1 MLGGG
6 GSIPR
11 PPEASTSKSVP
22 AAPESE
28 DEMEDDEAADD
39 KSESDGEGSGS
50 DGSEGMNDEELEA
63 ALAAAGK
70 SGVDRE
76 LLRKL
81 IGGGGGS
88 DSGSDHEFE
97 AEPTVGRP
105 AAAFEYDGTDR
116 PAPAQVETKEL
127 DPYDSYVRLLALEP
141 RAHATDRLKTPLE
154 LAKDAAKELEEREE
168 SRLRRQRGEVDE
180 ESDEE
185 GASKKKKQKRKP
197 QGDDLEDD
205 FAEASDEEMIE
216 EGLGKG
222 LEGGFKNQVIE
233 DQSEE
238 EEEEQEE
245 EEGSEEEGSEEEGSE
260 EDEDELHVGDL
271 EESDEKL
278 EDAGAP
284 EALVSVVVEEP
295 IKSRTWGGKDVKPEL
310 PFTFPCPAT
319 HAEFARLLSKSGIAE
334 ADTATVVKRI
344 RVLYHPGLGEENKSK
359 LQVRFL
365 SGFARATG

>member
-105 AAAFEYDGTDR
+105 AAAF
-116 PAPAQVETKEL
+116 
-127 DPYDSYVRLLALEP
+127 
-141 RAHATDRLKTPLE
+141 
-154 LAKDAAKELEEREE
+154 
-168 SRLRRQRGEVDE
+168 
-180 ESDEE
+180 
-185 GASKKKKQKRKP
+185 
-197 QGDDLEDD
+197 
-205 FAEASDEEMIE
+205 
-216 EGLGKG
+216 
-222 LEGGFKNQVIE
+222 
-233 DQSEE
+233 
-238 EEEEQEE
+238 
-245 EEGSEEEGSEEEGSE
+245 
-260 EDEDELHVGDL
+260 
-271 EESDEKL
+271 
-278 EDAGAP
+278 
-284 EALVSVVVEEP
+284 
-295 IKSRTWGGKDVKPEL
+295 
-310 PFTFPCPAT
+310 
-319 HAEFARLLSKSGIAE
+319 
-334 ADTATVVKRI
+334 
-344 RVLYHPGLGEENKSK
+344 
-359 LQVRFL
+359 
-365 SGFARATG
+365 